1 MPRFSWNTAL
11 AGLLLAATLG
21 ACTSTQVVEQPLD
34 DTLLDAKVL
43 DVIRK
48 NPGAVLEALQAHQRE
63 QQVAAQKAEEA
74 ALAARLAQLDLAT
87 VAAGSPTRG
96 AADGKLLL
104 IEFSDFQCPF
114 CARTQATLDELMR
127 KHGEEVTLVFKHLP
141 IAQIHPEAVPA
152 ARAAWAAQQQGRFWE
167 YHDRL
172 FAAQDGLAAD
182 SYAKFA
188 TELKLDLARF
198 ERDRTGEA
206 SAAAV
211 ERDMA
216 LANQLGIQ
224 GTPFFLVNRE
234 PVSGAVP
241 LAQFEAALAKARA
254 APATTSAA
262 P

>member
-1 MPRFSWNTAL
+1 MSRYPRLAATAL
-11 AGLLLAATLG
+11 LLLATILT
-21 ACTSTQVVEQPLD
+21 ACTTTQVAERPID
-34 DTLLDAKVL
+34 DALLDAKVL

-48 NPGAVLEALQAHQRE
+48 NPAAVLEALQAHQRE
-63 QQVAAQKAEEA
+63 QQAAAQKAEEA

-87 VAAGSPTRG
+87 VAAGAPTRG
-96 AADGKLLL
+96 APDGKLLL

-114 CARTQATLDELMR
+114 CARAQATIDELMR
-127 KHGEEVTLVFKHLP
+127 KHGQDVTLVFKHLP

-167 YHDRL
+167 YHDLL
-172 FAAQDGLAAD
+172 FGAQEALAAD
-182 SYAKFA
+182 SYAAFA
-188 TELKLDLARF
+188 KTLKLDLARF

-211 ERDMA
+211 ERDLA
-216 LANQLGIQ
+216 LANSLGIQ

-241 LAQFEAALAKARA
+241 LARFEAALAKARA
-254 APATTSAA
+254 APTAA
-262 P
+262 PVAP

>member
-1 MPRFSWNTAL
+1 MPRYSRIAATAL
-11 AGLLLAATLG
+11 LLLAATLN
-21 ACTSTQVVEQPLD
+21 ACTTTQVVERPLD
-34 DTLLDAKVL
+34 DALLDAKVL

-48 NPGAVLEALQAHQRE
+48 HPAAVLEALQAHQLE
-63 QQVAAQKAEEA
+63 QQLAAQKAEEA

-87 VAAGSPTRG
+87 VATGSPTRG

-114 CARTQATLDELMR
+114 CARAQPTLDELMR
-127 KHGEEVTLVFKHLP
+127 KHGKDVMLVFKHLP

-167 YHDRL
+167 YHDLL
-172 FAAQDGLAAD
+172 FGAQEGLTAD
-182 SYAKFA
+182 SYAAFA
-188 TELKLDLARF
+188 RTLKLDLARF
-198 ERDRTGEA
+198 ERDRTSEA
-206 SAAAV
+206 AGAAV

-216 LANQLGIQ
+216 LANQLGIE

-241 LAQFEAALAKARA
+241 LEQFEAAIAKARA
-254 APATTSAA
+254 ATPAA